1 MPDSEG
7 VRHWIEDVRREPR
20 AWLWEADRLKRAA
33 DLVGSRFQG
42 EANEWARLA
51 LSDETDDAGRDS
63 AFELGFPSF
72 MLIGYAIEVLAKG
85 LIVAANAS
93 DETIDR
99 VMRTHIDVPLLR
111 EAAVTLE
118 AGDAFLVEQT
128 LYHAV
133 RWSGRYP
140 VPGQKVGE
148 RYAKQVAAA
157 QGSIF
162 SHPGAISTD
171 HYRRACDLFDRMR
184 GQLVALVDAIKP

>member
-7 VRHWIEDVRREPR
+7 VRRWIEDVQREPR

-33 DLVGSRFQG
+33 DLVGSTFQG
-42 EANEWARLA
+42 EAGAWFALA
-51 LSDETDDAGRDS
+51 MSDDAYEEGRAA
-63 AFELGFPSF
+63 AFELGFPSL

-85 LIVAANAS
+85 LVVAANAD
-93 DETIDR
+93 DETIER
-99 VMRTHIDVPLLR
+99 LTRTHVNADLLR
-111 EAAVTLE
+111 EAGVTLE
-118 AGDAFLVEQT
+118 AGDAFLVDQT

-133 RWSGRYP
+133 RWSGKYP
-140 VPGQKVGE
+140 VPRQEVGE

-171 HYRRACDLFDRMR
+171 HYRRASDLFDRMR
-184 GQLVALVDAIKP
+184 DQLETVLDSS